1 MKIRKPAVSGRF
13 YPSDKQELEKLLQKI
28 LNTEKKH
35 INKELSNTK
44 IIGGIVPHAGYMF
57 SAYQAVHF
65 FEILKYSKQKF
76 DTFIII
82 NPNHTGYGAEIALD
96 ENDAWQTPF
105 GTIEIDKELADLTQ
119 FTYSSDAHKN
129 EHSGEVMLPIL
140 QYFLDYEFKIL
151 PITMSKQN
159 FYNAQLIATKIHF
172 ASIKLNRKICFIA
185 SSDFSHFVNPE
196 FGKKQDGKVIQKIL
210 EFNSEEIINTVRK
223 NNISMCG
230 YGPSASLTEYAKFV
244 SNNPKAELLKFGHS
258 GEVHQSNEVVDYAS
272 ILVYED
278 IKK

>member
-13 YPSDKQELEKLLQKI
+13 YPSDKEELKKLLERI
-28 LNTEKKH
+28 LNTEKKL
-35 INKELSNTK
+35 INNKLSKNK
-44 IIGGIVPHAGYMF
+44 IIGGIVPHAGYIY

-65 FEILKYSKQKF
+65 FEILRQSKQKF

-96 ENDAWQTPF
+96 ENDAWQTPL

-185 SSDFSHFVNPE
+185 SSDFSHFVNPD
-196 FGKKQDGKVIQKIL
+196 FGKKQDEKVIQKIL
-210 EFNSEEIINTVRK
+210 GFESEEIINTVRE

-230 YGPSASLTEYAKFV
+230 YGPAASLTEYAKFI

-258 GEVHQSNEVVDYAS
+258 GEVHPSNEVVDYAS
-272 ILVYED
+272 ILVFEP
-278 IKK
+278 K